1 MLCRQQIVCVCLL
14 LLGNSR
20 PLLAGEPTPVNYQI
34 DLATAHQGYDG
45 KTCWVHARGGT
56 IPARAPGNPTDVPI
70 VVITSQKLLLTGFDV
85 FYGLHEFRTDDL
97 GETWSGPTEQATL
110 RRRSPKEGVEIVPCD
125 FTPKWHQAT
134 GKLLGTGATFWY
146 STKTNDIIEHSPSE
160 IPYSVYDPE
169 QRTWTEW
176 KTVEMPQEPQFEYA
190 RAGCTQRYDLPNG
203 EILLPIYCG
212 VPTDPLLSSAVIRC
226 RFDGKTLSYVEHG
239 NLMKFPKGRGFAE
252 PSLTKFG
259 DWYYLTLRNDDFAGI
274 TRSRDGLHFDEPMR
288 WKFDDGADLGS
299 YNTQAHWVTHSGGLF
314 LVYTRR
320 GLDNDNVFRHRAPL
334 VMAQVDPER
343 MVVLRK
349 TERILVPQ
357 RGARLGNFGVNN
369 VSENET
375 WVVVTEWMQTNG
387 PNYIIPVENKR
398 GADNSIYVA
407 KIRWEK
413 PNRPAKTRR

>member
-146 STKTNDIIEHSPSE
+146 STKTNAIIEHSPSE

-190 RAGCTQRYDLPNG
+190 RAGCTQR
-203 EILLPIYCG
+203 
-212 VPTDPLLSSAVIRC
+212 VR
-226 RFDGKTLSYVEHG
+226 
-239 NLMKFPKGRGFAE
+239 FAE
-252 PSLTKFG
+252 
-259 DWYYLTLRNDDFAGI
+259 R
-274 TRSRDGLHFDEPMR
+274 RDSV
-288 WKFDDGADLGS
+288 ADLLRRADGP
-299 YNTQAHWVTHSGGLF
+299 AAEFGRHSLPVRRQDAELRRARQPDEVSQGPRLRRAVADEVRR
-314 LVYTRR
+314 LVLSHAPQRRFRRHHAQPRRTAFRRTNAVEVRRRR
-320 GLDNDNVFRHRAPL
+320 GLGQLQHAGPLGHALGRLISRLYPPRPRQRQRLPAPRPL

-387 PNYIIPVENKR
+387 PNYIIPVENKC